1 MAGLKEIRRRI
12 GSVQNTRQ
20 ITRAMKLVSAAK
32 LKRAQDAALNGR
44 HFTNELRDSLDTV
57 IGDLPSTFNS
67 PVLQAHEDI
76 KRRRI
81 ILVGGERGL
90 CGPYNTNII
99 REIHND
105 LTGSDVK
112 NEFIPIGKRMVL
124 AAKRF
129 EWDVVESFEDLSED
143 ATVWEMDEVVQK
155 CVDDFVAGEY
165 DELRIYYTEFVSAV
179 TQNVKKYTLLPMSA
193 TGEKV
198 DDALPTKGAACMN
211 PKLKY
216 DPLPE
221 TMFEKLYPLTL
232 LAYIKLAGLE
242 AKASEHASRMTAM
255 DSASNNANELLEKL
269 KLYYNRARQS
279 AITTELMDV
288 IGGAG
293 ALE

>member
-44 HFTNELRDSLDTV
+44 HFTKELLASLETV

-67 PVLQAHEDI
+67 SVLRAHDDV
-76 KRRRI
+76 KLRRI

-99 REIHND
+99 REIQSD
-105 LTGSDVK
+105 LTASDVK
-112 NEFIPIGKRMVL
+112 NEFIPIGKRMVI

-129 EWDVVESFEDLSED
+129 NWDVVEAFEDLSED
-143 ATVWEMDEVVQK
+143 ATTWEMDEIVNK

-165 DELRIYYTEFVSAV
+165 DELCIYYTEFVSAV
-179 TQNVKKYTLLPMSA
+179 TQNVTKHTLLPMSA
-193 TGEKV
+193 LGENV
-198 DDALPTKGAACMN
+198 TTALATNSGHMDPR
-211 PKLKY
+211 LKY

-221 TMFEKLYPLTL
+221 KMFEKLYPLTL

-242 AKASEHASRMTAM
+242 AKASEHAARMTAM
-255 DSASNNANELLEKL
+255 DAATNNASELLDKL